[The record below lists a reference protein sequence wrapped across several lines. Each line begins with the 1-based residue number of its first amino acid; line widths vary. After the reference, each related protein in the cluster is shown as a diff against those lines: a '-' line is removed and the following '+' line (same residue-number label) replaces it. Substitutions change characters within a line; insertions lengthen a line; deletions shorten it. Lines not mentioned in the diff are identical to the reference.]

1 MIANENFY
9 QCVCFLLTTFY
20 VQKGIKVSNLKSIS
34 RFIDVDKGCH
44 EKGELAFEFLF
55 FKLIFVFIFKK
66 IILTC
71 ASLDKQHPLLPLC
84 INI

>member
-44 EKGELAFEFLF
+44 EKGELDFEFLF
-55 FKLIFVFIFKK
+55 F
-66 IILTC
+66 
-71 ASLDKQHPLLPLC
+71 
-84 INI
+84 